1 MHDICCDRYSDRVS
15 RHCRSALNEHQCN
28 NIYAMPCNIAIAAS
42 APMRNAIAGNSV
54 MSESNASIVPSSH
67 NMWRSISTNLVM
79 PVEFESMMLPC
90 SDSWRSI
97 AGNLKMPAEFANM
110 LPSDSWRSIA
120 GNLSMPSEFANMLPP
135 SGNICLQCY
144 GDLPSARTRGR
155 ATAPSASIV
164 VTAAPSPDA
173 PLAPIVA
180 AADSSSAPTMC
191 NIVRQLFVL
200 HSRVRAHT
208 L

>member
-28 NIYAMPCNIAIAAS
+28 NIYAMPCNMAIAAS

-67 NMWRSISTNLVM
+67 NMWRSISTNLVI
-79 PVEFESMMLPC
+79 PDEFESMMLPC

-97 AGNLKMPAEFANM
+97 AGNLTMPA
-110 LPSDSWRSIA
+110 
-120 GNLSMPSEFANMLPP
+120 EFANMLPP

-191 NIVRQLFVL
+191 NIV
-200 HSRVRAHT
+200 
-208 L
+208 

>member
-1 MHDICCDRYSDRVS
+1 VILLHGLHPLPSPPKAAS
-15 RHCRSALNEHQCN
+15 GAQEQPSKQQSNAFTRHIPSST
-28 NIYAMPCNIAIAAS
+28 MAIAAP
-42 APMRNAIAGNSV
+42 APIPNPIPDPIAGNSD
-54 MSESNASIVPSSH
+54 MPESTASMPPTSH

-97 AGNLKMPAEFANM
+97 AGNLTMPA
-110 LPSDSWRSIA
+110 
-120 GNLSMPSEFANMLPP
+120 EFANMLPP

-191 NIVRQLFVL
+191 NIV
-200 HSRVRAHT
+200 
-208 L
+208 

>member
-1 MHDICCDRYSDRVS
+1 MHDICCDRYNDRES
-15 RHCRSALNEHQCN
+15 SHCRSALNEHQCN
-28 NIYAMPCNIAIAAS
+28 SIYAMPCNMAIAAS

-54 MSESNASIVPSSH
+54 MSESNASIFPSSH
-67 NMWRSISTNLVM
+67 NMWRSISTNLVI
-79 PVEFESMMLPC
+79 PDEFESMMLPC

-97 AGNLKMPAEFANM
+97 AGNLTMPA
-110 LPSDSWRSIA
+110 
-120 GNLSMPSEFANMLPP
+120 EFANMLPP